1 MCFNVL
7 TLKSLVLLLLPIL
20 FKESIQTFKFTLLQF
35 PGHVSVNVQCCLNVF
50 MPESILNPE
59 LFTAKRWQRLKIA

>member
-20 FKESIQTFKFTLLQF
+20 FKESIQTFKFTLLQL
-35 PGHVSVNVQCCLNVF
+35 PGHVSVNVQCCLNVL
-50 MPESILNPE
+50 MPESILNY
-59 LFTAKRWQRLKIA
+59 F